1 MTPRPIAEDDLN
13 AYVDEA
19 LDAERRAE
27 VVAYLDSHPEVAE
40 RIAAYRAERDLLR
53 AAYAPVVEEPL
64 PPQLSLA
71 RMIEARRRPAG
82 TAGHWGMAAA
92 AVLLLAIGGAGG
104 WSLRGMDAAAP
115 GGLLAL
121 GREAAAS
128 YAVFAPDQARPVE
141 IRAENRAQLVAWT
154 SRRLGRP
161 VAIPDLA
168 ASGYR
173 FMGGRVVATEHGPAA
188 LFMYDDDKGNR
199 LVMFARPM
207 AGGRDMPMAPHAQGG
222 INGYAWADNGL
233 GYSLVGAVAPG
244 MLHPLADEVRRQVRS
259 EA

>member
-1 MTPRPIAEDDLN
+1 MTTRPIAEDDLN

-27 VVAYLDSHPEVAE
+27 VVAYLETHPEMAE
-40 RIAAYRAERDLLR
+40 RIAAHRAERDLLR
-53 AAYAPVVEEPL
+53 VAFAPVVEEPL

-82 TAGHWGMAAA
+82 TPRWAMAAA
-92 AVLLLAIGGAGG
+92 AILLLGVGAAGG
-104 WSLRGMDAAAP
+104 WSLRGMGVAP
-115 GGLLAL
+115 SGGLQAL

-168 ASGYR
+168 SSGYR
-173 FMGGRVVATEHGPAA
+173 LMGGRVVATEHGPAA

-207 AGGRDMPMAPHAQGG
+207 TNGRDMPVAPHVQDG
-222 INGYAWADNGL
+222 INGYTWADDGL

-244 MLHPLADEVRRQVRS
+244 LLHPLADEVRRQIRS